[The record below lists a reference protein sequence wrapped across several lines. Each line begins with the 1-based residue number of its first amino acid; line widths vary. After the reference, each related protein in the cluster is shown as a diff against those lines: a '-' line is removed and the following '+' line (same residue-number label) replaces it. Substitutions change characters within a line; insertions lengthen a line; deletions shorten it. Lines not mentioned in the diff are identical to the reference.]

1 MKKILS
7 FKLFENNNNWSEKVP
22 FGFEYSERDIVDIL
36 IDLSDNLDFEIDEIT
51 HVYLDEEFEHTK
63 DLQDSTYSGYMVGLK
78 KPKLI
83 DTDPRPYSSGF
94 EFTNGTV
101 EFEIYKELQLI
112 SPRFDKFF
120 QNLSFDDD
128 DGWYLG
134 LYLLNEVIEEEKLQ
148 LVEIQKREEAHQKLE
163 RVFSSFYR
171 TIKESN
177 LISPL
182 FKRKMFE
189 NKVGESGYG
198 FRGSV
203 KSGFLILPIN
213 TTGLS
218 KVVIKN
224 NLPKVESFL
233 RGLNA
238 YNGEFRIITQ
248 QDLQQLLDGVKKTH
262 PKDTYYTL
270 EQLKERHEGLYGF
283 IVKFDYEKC
292 IKELI

>member
-1 MKKILS
+1 MIKILS
-7 FKLFENNNNWSEKVP
+7 FKLFENNDWSEEVP
-22 FGFEYSERDIVDIL
+22 LGFEYSKRDIVDIL
-36 IDLSDNLDFEIDEIT
+36 LDLSDNLDFEIDEIT
-51 HVYLDEEFEHTK
+51 HVYLNEEFLSAYIK
-63 DLQDSTYSGYMVGLK
+63 DSTYSGYIVGLK

-120 QNLSFDDD
+120 QNLSFDDG

-171 TIKESN
+171 TIKESKV
-177 LISPL
+177 ISPL

-189 NKVGESGYG
+189 NKVGESSYG

-238 YNGEFRIITQ
+238 YDGEFRIITQ
-248 QDLQQLLDGVKKTH
+248 QDLQQLLDGVKKSH

-292 IKELI
+292 IKDLI